1 VIEVGYYETFNKENV
16 RLVDL
21 RRGGITEITAT
32 GVRTEQGDYP
42 CDVLVFATGFDALTG
57 PLTRIDVWG
66 RDGQSL
72 REKWA
77 DGPRAYLGLVTAGFP
92 NLFLITGPGS
102 PSVLSNMVVSIEQ
115 HVDWVADAIDH
126 MRSNAIAVM
135 DADPTAEDDWVEHV
149 HDVAQGT
156 HWTAPSCNS
165 WYLGANIEG
174 KARVFMPYVGGVAQY
189 RAACAEVANDGYRGF
204 VLTPSIADAE
214 EALTP

>member
-1 VIEVGYYETFNKENV
+1 
-16 RLVDL
+16 
-21 RRGGITEITAT
+21 
-32 GVRTEQGDYP
+32 
-42 CDVLVFATGFDALTG
+42 
-57 PLTRIDVWG
+57 
-66 RDGQSL
+66 
-72 REKWA
+72 
-77 DGPRAYLGLVTAGFP
+77 
-92 NLFLITGPGS
+92 
-102 PSVLSNMVVSIEQ
+102 MVVSIEQ

-149 HDVAQGT
+149 HGVAQGT

-204 VLTPSIADAE
+204 VLTPSTADAE